1 MNKHNLLI
9 KKIKKQ
15 ILSIN
20 SLLETYF
27 NKFNL
32 LKSSFKKGELI
43 RNNKVFFVAI
53 TVAILTLSYFLIPSI
68 YNKNLI
74 KAQIENQILKK
85 YNIEIKLDCRKKTKQ
100 NQKKPNVCEFC

>member
-27 NKFNL
+27 NKFNS

-43 RNNKVFFVAI
+43 DTKVGSLPKTALENWI
-53 TVAILTLSYFLIPSI
+53 QS
-68 YNKNLI
+68 NL
-74 KAQIENQILKK
+74 E
-85 YNIEIKLDCRKKTKQ
+85 
-100 NQKKPNVCEFC
+100 